1 MRYIHTPEA
10 PEPIGPYSQ
19 AVEHNGLL
27 YVSGQISLDPATGR
41 MVQDSI
47 EEEADRVMKNLAAI
61 LEAAGTT
68 FSSVLKTTI
77 LLSDMQHFAAVNGI
91 YGGYFEEGMVPARET
106 FAAAGL
112 PRQANIEISMVVAT
126 DR

>member
-91 YGGYFEEGMVPARET
+91 YAGYFEEGMVPARET